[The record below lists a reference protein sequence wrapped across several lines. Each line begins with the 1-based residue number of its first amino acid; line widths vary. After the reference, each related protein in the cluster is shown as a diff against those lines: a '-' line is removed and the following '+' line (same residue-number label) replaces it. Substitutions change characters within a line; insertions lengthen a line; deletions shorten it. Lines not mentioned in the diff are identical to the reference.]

1 MRYVYLLSLLF
12 IYLPAEAQFTWET
25 KASIATGSA
34 GRWDAYG
41 FSLNNKIYVAGGYTG
56 SVNKKDFWEYDPA
69 TDTWTQKADVPG
81 SSARTSAIAFAIGGK
96 GYIGLGTEDLF
107 SHPSLKDLWEYD
119 PSTDSWTKKADLPDT
134 GRKRSACFI
143 VNNKAYVVGGSVNY
157 SGFKSADVWEY
168 DPATNQWTAKKDYP
182 TGVEYAQAFTIGNTG
197 FVTGGYND
205 NTFFKTT
212 YQYDPVADS
221 WTRKSDQC
229 GDGRSAGVA
238 FVLGGKAY
246 VGLGVS
252 RPPLSG
258 SQVYL
263 KDFCSYD
270 MASDTWTNEADLP
283 AVGRAYG
290 IAAVANGK
298 AYMGAGFFYNG
309 AENYLND
316 WYALGFPADV
326 STINNEANDF
336 VCYPNPAVSTIHI
349 STSLPNPSFYIQDI
363 IGQQVLSGKLGE
375 EKVIDVS
382 MLPTGRYL
390 IDVSSEG
397 RRMTQVIVIG
407 RN

>member
-1 MRYVYLLSLLF
+1 MRYIYLLSLFF
-12 IYLPAEAQFTWET
+12 IYLPAGAQFSWET
-25 KASIATGSA
+25 KANIPGVA
-34 GRWDAYG
+34 GRWDAYA

-56 SVNKKDFWEYDPA
+56 AVNKKDFWEYDPA

-81 SSARTSAIAFAIGGK
+81 STARTSAIAFAIGGK

-119 PSTDSWTKKADLPDT
+119 PSADSWTKKADLPDT
-134 GRKRSACFI
+134 GRKRSACFV
-143 VNNKAYVVGGSVNY
+143 VNNKAYVIGGSVNY
-157 SGFKSADVWEY
+157 SGFRSADVWEY
-168 DPATNQWTAKKDYP
+168 DPATNQWTAKNDYP

-221 WTRKSDQC
+221 WTQKSDQC

-270 MASDTWTNEADLP
+270 MGSDTWTNEADLP

-316 WYALGFPADV
+316 WYALGFPAGV

-349 STSLPNPSFYIQDI
+349 STSLPNPSFHIRDI
-363 IGQQVLSGKLGE
+363 IGQQVLSGKLGDD
-375 EKVIDVS
+375 KVIDVS
-382 MLPTGRYL
+382 MLQTGRYL
-390 IDVSSEG
+390 IEVSSEG
-397 RRMTQVIVIG
+397 RRMTQVIVVAQN
-407 RN
+407 R